1 MKNPHTALE
10 TGTATPRVVLVTG
23 AGTGIGRATAHAFA
37 AEGAHVV
44 AVGRRTA
51 PLAETAARD
60 ASRITPLALDITAPD
75 GPGTAVRTALELHGR
90 IDVLVNNAA
99 IVTTESL
106 RTYTRASMESLLA
119 TNLYAPVLLTQAAL
133 PALEDS
139 RGVVVNVTT
148 SVAQRAWPGDSLYA
162 AGKAALEVLT
172 RSWAVELAPCGV
184 RVAAVAPGA
193 VETPIGEH
201 AGRTPEQLAAIRAW
215 QLDHTPLGRLGRPE
229 EVAWAITRLASPQAS
244 FVTGVI
250 LPVDGGAVV
259 A

>member
-1 MKNPHTALE
+1 M
-10 TGTATPRVVLVTG
+10 TGTNSPRTVLVTG

-37 AEGAHVV
+37 AQGDRVI
-44 AVGRRTA
+44 AVGRRPA
-51 PLAETAARD
+51 PLAGTAAHD
-60 ASRITPLALDITAPD
+60 EDRITPLAADLTAED
-75 GPGTAVRTALELHGR
+75 GPADVVRTALERHGR

-99 IVTTESL
+99 IVTTDSL
-106 RTYTRASMESLLA
+106 RTYTLASVRPLLA
-119 TNLYAPVLLTQAAL
+119 TNLVAPLLLTQAAL
-133 PALEDS
+133 PALEES

-148 SVAQRAWPGDSLYA
+148 SVGQRGWPGNSLYA

-172 RSWAVELAPCGV
+172 RSWAVELAPLGI

-193 VETPIGEH
+193 IETPIADHTGW
-201 AGRTPEQLAAIRAW
+201 TPEQRAAIRAW
-215 QLDHTPLGRLGRPE
+215 QLAHTPLGRIGRPQD
-229 EVAWAITRLASPQAS
+229 VAWAITRLASPEAS